1 MALYN
6 KTDRNG
12 KLLTKQTKLRSVVP
26 RIIFRVTTAAGYPK
40 SSIIKLPASTGSFP
54 QKPAVLLFQFFSD
67 RDSRYSRFRAAS
79 VCSR

>member
-26 RIIFRVTTAAGYPK
+26 RITFRVTTAAEYPK
-40 SSIIKLPASTGSFP
+40 SPKSKLPASTGSFP
-54 QKPAVLLFQFFSD
+54 LKPAVLFSV
-67 RDSRYSRFRAAS
+67 FL
-79 VCSR
+79 